1 MREVKVMNKNIN
13 VNVRFAENES
23 KMIDDLVALYSKN
36 SFIPPTKSDIIRHA
50 VNELYKGKVLEKR
63 VASNK

>member
-13 VNVRFAENES
+13 MNVRFAENES
-23 KMIDDLVALYSKN
+23 KMIDDLVALYSKD

-50 VNELYKGKVLEKR
+50 VNELYKGKVLKKKT
-63 VASNK
+63 ASNK

>member
-1 MREVKVMNKNIN
+1 MNKNIN

>member
-23 KMIDDLVALYSKN
+23 KMIDDLVSLYSKN

>member
-13 VNVRFAENES
+13 MNVRFAENES
-23 KMIDDLVALYSKN
+23 KMIDDLVALYSKD

-50 VNELYKGKVLEKR
+50 VNELYKGKLLEKKT
-63 VASNK
+63 ASNK